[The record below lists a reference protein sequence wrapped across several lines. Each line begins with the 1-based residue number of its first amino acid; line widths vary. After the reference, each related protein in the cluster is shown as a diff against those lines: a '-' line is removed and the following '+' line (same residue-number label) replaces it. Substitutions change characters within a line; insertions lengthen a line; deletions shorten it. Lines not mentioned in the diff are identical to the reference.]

1 MRFLA
6 IGNAHA
12 LAHVSR
18 LLEVARELRARG
30 HEVLFAG
37 LGKYLGVAEADGFP
51 VRELP
56 YIAVEQVVRAVR
68 TQRLWELYPRHQL
81 DEYIAAELA
90 LFREYRPDLVLIDN
104 RPTARTSA
112 EHLGL
117 KTAALLNVHMSNSRR
132 IPFFS
137 ARNLPGGNRL
147 PGAGALD
154 RVENAI
160 ECAMYDR
167 VVMRGLNAI
176 RREMGLPR
184 LRAYEHEQGGM
195 TFFVDVPEFNPV
207 LSLPAGASYVGPITW
222 HNNLPAPRC
231 LAELDAGKPTVYLSL
246 GSEGLEDL
254 LPHLET
260 LARKGMQVVVATG
273 APDVAVDRARPAGVF
288 LEQYVNVDLLLPHCD
303 AVCCHGG
310 NGTLYQALQHGLP
323 VVVVATHQ
331 EQAYGGKRIRSLG
344 LGKCM
349 MLKQVEKAGF
359 GLVADA
365 LEEVLGNAAYRE
377 RARAFSARVG
387 QYGVG
392 AGKVASAIEEHAQ
405 ALVD

>member
-1 MRFLA
+1 M
-6 IGNAHA
+6 N
-12 LAHVSR
+12 
-18 LLEVARELRARG
+18 
-30 HEVLFAG
+30 
-37 LGKYLGVAEADGFP
+37 
-51 VRELP
+51 
-56 YIAVEQVVRAVR
+56 
-68 TQRLWELYPRHQL
+68 
-81 DEYIAAELA
+81 
-90 LFREYRPDLVLIDN
+90 
-104 RPTARTSA
+104 
-112 EHLGL
+112 
-117 KTAALLNVHMSNSRR
+117 
-132 IPFFS
+132 
-137 ARNLPGGNRL
+137 
-147 PGAGALD
+147 
-154 RVENAI
+154 
-160 ECAMYDR
+160 
-167 VVMRGLNAI
+167 GLNAI

-184 LRAYEHEQGGM
+184 LRAYEHEQGAM
-195 TFFVDVPEFNPV
+195 TFFVDLPEFNPV
-207 LSLPAGASYVGPITW
+207 RSLPAGASYVGPITW
-222 HNNLPAPRC
+222 RNNLPAPRC

-273 APDVAVDRARPAGVF
+273 APDVAVDRACPAGVF

-344 LGKCM
+344 LGQCM
-349 MLKQVEKAGF
+349 MLRQVEQAGF

-377 RARAFSARVG
+377 RARAFSAWVG
-387 QYGVG
+387 QYGGG